1 MSFSFRGLHA
11 LVCRVLGGALAEY
24 YYTRRP
30 FAENGALEGFE
41 LERSMFSLA
50 IVREGPVRVRLGPA
64 DYRPAPLLH
73 GRCSLVSGPIPER
86 PDQAALAKQPTLDRR
101 RDAAVRL

>member
-24 YYTRRP
+24 HYTRRP

-50 IVREGPVRVRLGPA
+50 IVREGPVRVKKGHRASWPA
-64 DYRPAPLLH
+64 RQVHLSNRT
-73 GRCSLVSGPIPER
+73 G
-86 PDQAALAKQPTLDRR
+86 
-101 RDAAVRL
+101 